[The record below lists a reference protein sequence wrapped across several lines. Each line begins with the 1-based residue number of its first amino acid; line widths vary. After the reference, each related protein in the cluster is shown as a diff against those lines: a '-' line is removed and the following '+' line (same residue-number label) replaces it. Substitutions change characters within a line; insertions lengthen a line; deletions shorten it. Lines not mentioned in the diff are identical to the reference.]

1 MIKVRGT
8 VTMPSGVN
16 NRLNVTY
23 DILDDEGKTISSL
36 KRATLTVKDEAV
48 LEAIKTID
56 TYVKDTLE
64 GA

>member
-8 VTMPSGVN
+8 VTRPSGVD

-36 KRATLTVKDEAV
+36 KRTTLTVKDEAV

-56 TYVKDTLE
+56 AYVKETLE
-64 GA
+64 EA

>member
-8 VTMPSGVN
+8 VTSPSGVD

-56 TYVKDTLE
+56 TYVKVTLE
-64 GA
+64 EA

>member
-1 MIKVRGT
+1 
-8 VTMPSGVN
+8 MPSGIG

-23 DILDDEGKTISSL
+23 DVLDDEGKTISSL
-36 KRATLTVKDEAV
+36 KRATLTVKDDAV

-64 GA
+64 EA

>member
-1 MIKVRGT
+1 MINVRGT
-8 VTMPSGVN
+8 VTMPSGIE

-56 TYVKDTLE
+56 TYVKNTLE

>member
-8 VTMPSGVN
+8 VTMPSRIE

-23 DILDDEGKTISSL
+23 DILDDYGKTISSL
-36 KRATLTVKDEAV
+36 KRAILTVNDETV

-56 TYVKDTLE
+56 TYVVDNIPL
-64 GA
+64 

>member
-56 TYVKDTLE
+56 TYVKNSLE

>member
-1 MIKVRGT
+1 MINVRGT
-8 VTMPSGVN
+8 VTMPSGLE

-48 LEAIKTID
+48 REAIKTID
-56 TYVKDTLE
+56 AYVKETLKE
-64 GA
+64 A

>member
-8 VTMPSGVN
+8 VTMPSGIE

-23 DILDDEGKTISSL
+23 DILDDDGKTISSL

-56 TYVKDTLE
+56 TYVKNTLE

>member
-8 VTMPSGVN
+8 VTMPSGVG
-16 NRLNVTY
+16 NRLNVRY

>member
-1 MIKVRGT
+1 MINVRGT
-8 VTMPSGVN
+8 VTMPSGIE

-23 DILDDEGKTISSL
+23 DVLDDEGKTISSL

-56 TYVKDTLE
+56 TYVKNTIE

>member
-8 VTMPSGVN
+8 VTMPSGVG

-56 TYVKDTLE
+56 TYVKNSLE

>member
-8 VTMPSGVN
+8 VTSPSGVD

-36 KRATLTVKDEAV
+36 KRTTLTVKDEAV

-56 TYVKDTLE
+56 TYVKGTLE
-64 GA
+64 EA

>member
-8 VTMPSGVN
+8 VTMPSGVG

>member
-56 TYVKDTLE
+56 TFVKDIILI
-64 GA
+64 